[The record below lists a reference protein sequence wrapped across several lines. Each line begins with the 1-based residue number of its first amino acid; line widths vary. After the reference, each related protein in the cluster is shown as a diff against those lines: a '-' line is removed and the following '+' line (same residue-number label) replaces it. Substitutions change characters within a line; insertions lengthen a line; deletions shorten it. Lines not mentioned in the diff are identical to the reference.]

1 MSARLGVVVCGLTIG
16 AAVAVACANGGTG
29 DQGVFE
35 DGGGDGTTSSSG
47 SGSSGTGSGSTSSSS
62 GGTSG
67 GSTSSTGSGSGSST
81 SSGSSSGSGGSGDS
95 GSAEGGDEGDDASTA
110 DGGQSACG
118 VSPDQC
124 AANAT
129 FLGSVAGD
137 ESGSPVA
144 VSGYTSEWLRLDE
157 TEQDDGPLAAPMIF
171 TATLTSPPGMNY
183 DLYAYL
189 GASGGVGNIE
199 CMTVKGQSTNPAGEQ
214 DQVSFEW
221 GETGTFANGVDDS
234 ATVMIEVR
242 WVSGACTNTQNWSL
256 SAHGD

>member
-1 MSARLGVVVCGLTIG
+1 MATRLGVVVCGLTIG
-16 AAVAVACANGGTG
+16 ATIAIACANGGSN

-35 DGGGDGTTSSSG
+35 DGGADTASSSG
-47 SGSSGTGSGSTSSSS
+47 SGSSSTSSGTASSNSGSTS
-62 GGTSG
+62 GGTTS
-67 GSTSSTGSGSGSST
+67 STSSGSG
-81 SSGSSSGSGGSGDS
+81 SGSSSGSGDSGDS
-95 GSAEGGDEGDDASTA
+95 GSAEGGNEGDDASTG
-110 DGGQSACG
+110 DGGEAACG

-144 VSGYTSEWLRLDE
+144 SSGYTSEWLRLDE
-157 TEQDDGPLAAPMIF
+157 TEQDSSPLAVPMIF

-199 CMTVKGQSTNPAGEQ
+199 CAMVKAQSTNPAGEQ

-221 GETGTFANGVDDS
+221 GETGTFANDTDDS

-242 WVSGACTNTQNWSL
+242 WVSGACSNTQNWSL

>member
-1 MSARLGVVVCGLTIG
+1 MAARFGVVVCGLTIV
-16 AAVAVACANGGTG
+16 AAVAVACANGGAG
-29 DQGVFE
+29 DQGVFD
-35 DGGGDGTTSSSG
+35 DGGADGTTSGSG
-47 SGSSGTGSGSTSSSS
+47 SGSSSTGSGSTSGSSGSTS
-62 GGTSG
+62 GGT
-67 GSTSSTGSGSGSST
+67 TSSTGSGSST
-81 SSGSSSGSGGSGDS
+81 SSGSSSGGGGSGDS
-95 GSAEGGDEGDDASTA
+95 GITEGGEGDDASTD
-110 DGGQSACG
+110 DGGGSACG
-118 VSPDQC
+118 VSPNQC

-137 ESGSPVA
+137 ESGSPVGA
-144 VSGYTSEWLRLDE
+144 SGYTSEWLRLDE
-157 TEQDDGPLAAPMIF
+157 TEQDSSPLAAPMIF

-199 CMTVKGQSTNPAGEQ
+199 CTMVKAQSTNAAGEQ

-221 GETGTFANGVDDS
+221 GETGTFANDSDDS

-242 WVSGACTNTQNWSL
+242 WVSGACSNAQNWSL